1 MSKLICFAAGD
12 VFSSFCLDGEATQY
26 HDDQSIFLTGD
37 GFSPKENAANFMKSW
52 GLHLELKDPNA
63 AKWLEDLELW
73 YTTHEQH
80 DHIDGT
86 GMYVY
91 LQVC

>member
-1 MSKLICFAAGD
+1 
-12 VFSSFCLDGEATQY
+12 
-26 HDDQSIFLTGD
+26 
-37 GFSPKENAANFMKSW
+37 MKSW